1 MTGKLWGARRCGRKL
16 RKYLGEIS
24 RSEFANVWEL
34 FPILPRVSRISLATR
49 KNKIRENLVDGQ
61 QPAKLS
67 KCRSNSAV
75 SKFLQ
80 LRGEQQTSTG
90 KISWKISSIRTGNHF
105 GKWRIL
111 VKTEISNRKY
121 KRRIHWCIVI
131 MNFEKSI
138 WINSIEYT
146 ISLFK
151 ETFTYLYKK
160 TSQQPNLRNVSQ
172 VLHLNASS
180 IQNEMEK
187 KPWEGKYSLELSSS
201 TFKLL
206 PYLD

>member
-1 MTGKLWGARRCGRKL
+1 MTGKLRGARRCGRKL
-16 RKYLGEIS
+16 QKYLGEIS

-105 GKWRIL
+105 GKWRIF
-111 VKTEISNRKY
+111 VKTKRSNIKGEF
-121 KRRIHWCIVI
+121 IGV
-131 MNFEKSI
+131 
-138 WINSIEYT
+138 
-146 ISLFK
+146 SL
-151 ETFTYLYKK
+151 
-160 TSQQPNLRNVSQ
+160 P
-172 VLHLNASS
+172 
-180 IQNEMEK
+180 
-187 KPWEGKYSLELSSS
+187 
-201 TFKLL
+201 
-206 PYLD
+206 